1 MDQLVEFTLE
11 EVVEVLAGAQEE
23 DLDQVDQEAE
33 VQHHLDLVMQEQLIQ
48 VEEAE
53 DQEHLVDQE

>member
-1 MDQLVEFTLE
+1 MDQLVEFMLE
-11 EVVEVLAGAQEE
+11 EAVEVLAEEQEE